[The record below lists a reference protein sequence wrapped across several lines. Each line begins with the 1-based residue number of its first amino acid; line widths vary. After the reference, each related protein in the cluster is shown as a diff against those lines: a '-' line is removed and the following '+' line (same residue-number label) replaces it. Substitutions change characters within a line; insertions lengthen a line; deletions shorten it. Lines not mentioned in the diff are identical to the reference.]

1 MATVAGPVVPL
12 PPEHGADT
20 DSFVQCS
27 VCHEGCHVPDGHR
40 FGECRV
46 TGETGRVSQ
55 YPCGHIFHTQCI
67 VPWLQLSNTCP
78 TCRHEVKEHTNP
90 AMQDAL
96 PAPPVA
102 EPTVVAD
109 AAQFI
114 ASSPRK
120 ALPGKLRFDRRQ
132 FSTRRGKARVG
143 IGVAAPAGKGD
154 GLGPC
159 PAPSGEK
166 MASHSKSNSPPWKV
180 SKAHSADSFGGDASL
195 PFEERVI
202 VVPSLAPAFAPPAR
216 RLPPPVDIGREVALL
231 FDQVQ
236 AEFKI
241 VALRQGGFPRRV
253 LSDDMAATRLQ
264 AAWKGWS
271 VRARLPM
278 FVKTWAA
285 IRIQSRF
292 RGGQCRS
299 RIGVQTVEASPLAL
313 AVINNGIGDLAGD
326 LGPDRS
332 SSFGSERSSASG
344 CSALS
349 LDLNIFSGFG
359 EREATAPAHLDKLV
373 LNPQLA
379 TEMAMAARAVPQPR
393 PAATSEVNAS
403 TWVNDATA
411 IAGGMSYAQD
421 PRINTRKFSELQM
434 AEVRSLAMRKTGVR
448 SRMSPR
454 SRTERLVAAS
464 SHPVS
469 APSSPATNLL
479 RQQPTEPLDNLLPML
494 EIEAQLAAQQS
505 TRVAQSKGSA
515 VSRWGRKT
523 MASLPGGSGAKKQ
536 PRVQPRGA

>member
-231 FDQVQ
+231 FDFGSTSRVFGSCSTLLSMSLTFRPSSLSKPPKHGNLWEP
-236 AEFKI
+236 AESDTAANEKLLPPAFAKNE
-241 VALRQGGFPRRV
+241 AGLR
-253 LSDDMAATRLQ
+253 LS
-264 AAWKGWS
+264 
-271 VRARLPM
+271 
-278 FVKTWAA
+278 
-285 IRIQSRF
+285 
-292 RGGQCRS
+292 
-299 RIGVQTVEASPLAL
+299 ASP
-313 AVINNGIGDLAGD
+313 D
-326 LGPDRS
+326 LGD
-332 SSFGSERSSASG
+332 E
-344 CSALS
+344 
-349 LDLNIFSGFG
+349 
-359 EREATAPAHLDKLV
+359 K
-373 LNPQLA
+373 
-379 TEMAMAARAVPQPR
+379 
-393 PAATSEVNAS
+393 
-403 TWVNDATA
+403 
-411 IAGGMSYAQD
+411 
-421 PRINTRKFSELQM
+421 
-434 AEVRSLAMRKTGVR
+434 
-448 SRMSPR
+448 
-454 SRTERLVAAS
+454 
-464 SHPVS
+464 
-469 APSSPATNLL
+469 
-479 RQQPTEPLDNLLPML
+479 
-494 EIEAQLAAQQS
+494 
-505 TRVAQSKGSA
+505 
-515 VSRWGRKT
+515 
-523 MASLPGGSGAKKQ
+523 
-536 PRVQPRGA
+536 